1 MTQLNSKPIK
11 TILQEALSKD
21 GDFLKEMVKNIM
33 QQVME
38 EERDTQVGV
47 LSHQRD
53 NTKRKANR
61 NGYKPRSFHTRVGN
75 LLLAKPQIR
84 EFAFQTQLFE
94 NYQRSEK
101 ALLASI
107 CQMVTEGVSTNRV
120 KKIVGKLSP
129 DLIYSKSTVSR
140 IIQELDPQI
149 KHWQQKQLQDYYHYV
164 FTDALYFYVRVNHQ
178 VVSCPVLITIGV
190 DKNGHRKILGV
201 DTAFEESYQ
210 SYLSHFN
217 RIKDKGVKK
226 VDLTISDD
234 HKGLLKAQQEVF
246 PKVPHQ
252 RCICHFMRNVL
263 SHVPY
268 KEKAKLAE
276 YLKQVFDSPTKEM
289 ASMVAQLIAQQYQL
303 SYPKVSKLLE
313 EELEFTLTFLTY
325 PKAHW
330 RKIRTTNLIE
340 GVINKDLKQRSK
352 VIGIFPNQESCLRYV
367 CLRLMEIDEEWQTGR
382 RYMKIT
388 EEDKNQEDDDVLL
401 KEIKQIKEGV
411 KTKEEFDGHLILQ
424 KNWD

>member
-1 MTQLNSKPIK
+1 MTQLNTNSIK
-11 TILQEALSKD
+11 AILQEALSKD
-21 GDFLKEMVKNIM
+21 GDILKQMVKNIM
-33 QQVME
+33 QQLME

-53 NTKRKANR
+53 DTKRKANR
-61 NGYKPRSFHTRVGN
+61 NGYKSRSFNTRVGR

-107 CQMVTEGVSTNRV
+107 CQMVTHGVSTNRV
-120 KKIVGKLSP
+120 KKIVGELSP

-140 IIQELDPQI
+140 ITQELDPQI
-149 KHWQQKQLQDYYHYV
+149 KRWQEEQLKAYYIYL
-164 FTDALYFYVRVNHQ
+164 FTDAVYFYVRVNHQ
-178 VVSCPVLITIGV
+178 VISCPVLVTIGV
-190 DKNGHRKILGV
+190 DKNGHRKILGI
-201 DTAFEESYQ
+201 DIAFEESYQ
-210 SYLSHFN
+210 SYLNHFEK
-217 RIKDKGVKK
+217 IKEKGVKK

-234 HKGLLKAQQEVF
+234 HKGLIKAQQEVF
-246 PKVPHQ
+246 PHTPHQ

-263 SHVPY
+263 SYVPY
-268 KEKAKLAE
+268 KEKAKLAD
-276 YLKQVFDSPTKEM
+276 YLKQIFNSPSREM
-289 ASMVAQLIAQQYQL
+289 ATTIAKMIAQEYQT
-303 SYPKVSKLLE
+303 SYHKVSQMLE
-313 EELEFTLTFLTY
+313 EELEFTLTYLAY
-325 PKAHW
+325 PTHHQ

-352 VIGIFPNQESCLRYV
+352 VVGIFPNQESCLRYV

-388 EEDKNQEDDDVLL
+388 KEDQNLEQNDPLL
-401 KEIKQIKEGV
+401 CEIKQMKERV
-411 KTKEEFDGHLILQ
+411 KTQEELVAI
-424 KNWD
+424 

>member
-1 MTQLNSKPIK
+1 MTQLNTNSIMS
-11 TILQEALSKD
+11 ILQEELNRD
-21 GDFLKEMVKNIM
+21 GDFLKEMVKSIM
-33 QQVME
+33 QQLME

-107 CQMVTEGVSTNRV
+107 CQMVTQGVSTNRV
-120 KKIVGKLSP
+120 KKILGKLSP
-129 DLIYSKSTVSR
+129 DLTYSKSTVSR
-140 IIQELDPQI
+140 ITRELDPQI
-149 KHWQQKQLQDYYHYV
+149 KKWQQAQLKDYYLYL
-164 FTDALYFYVRVNHQ
+164 FTDALYFFIRVNHQ
-178 VVSCPVLITIGV
+178 VISCPVLITIGV
-190 DKNGHRKILGV
+190 DKNGYRKVLGV
-201 DTAFEESYQ
+201 DIAFEESYQ
-210 SYLSHFN
+210 SYLNHFN
-217 RIKDKGVKK
+217 KLKERGVKQ

-234 HKGLLKAQQEVF
+234 HRGLIKAQQEIF
-246 PKVPHQ
+246 PHTPHQ

-263 SHVPY
+263 SYVPY
-268 KEKAKLAE
+268 KEKTKLAD
-276 YLKQVFDSPTKEM
+276 YLKQIFHSPSRQM
-289 ASMVAQLIAQQYQL
+289 ATTIAQMIAQKYQA
-303 SYPKVSKLLE
+303 SYHKVSQMLQ
-313 EELEFTLTFLTY
+313 EELEFTLTYLAY
-325 PKAHW
+325 PNHHQ

-352 VIGIFPNQESCLRYV
+352 VVGIFPNQESCLRYV
-367 CLRLMEIDEEWQTGR
+367 CMRLMEIDEEWQTGR

-388 EEDKNQEDDDVLL
+388 REDQSLQEDDPLL
-401 KEIKQIKEGV
+401 EEIKQMKEGV
-411 KTKEEFDGHLILQ
+411 KTQEELVAT
-424 KNWD
+424 